1 MVGGGTKEAW
11 KKKVLNSNVN
21 RVETKRDIQDSE
33 IIPDLHLIVVLKSLK
48 IKRQHDVEKISN
60 VYTLPLRVTLCSSVI
75 WIIFEHLNPC
85 MLLKF

>member
-1 MVGGGTKEAW
+1 VKLYH
-11 KKKVLNSNVN
+11 V
-21 RVETKRDIQDSE
+21 
-33 IIPDLHLIVVLKSLK
+33 LHLIVVLQSLK
-48 IKRQHDVEKISN
+48 IKRQQHVEKISD